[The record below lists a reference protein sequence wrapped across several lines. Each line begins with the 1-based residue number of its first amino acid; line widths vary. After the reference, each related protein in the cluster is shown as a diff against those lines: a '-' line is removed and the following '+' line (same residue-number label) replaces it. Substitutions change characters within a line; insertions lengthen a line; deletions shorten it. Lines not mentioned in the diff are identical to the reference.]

1 MAAERVVRRPVVT
14 ARCAAIAYVLASLV
28 AGPLSTLV
36 RALAGHGFG
45 SEADSSH
52 FGKSVEIH
60 QLKRFMP
67 QGCGMIASMA
77 A

>member
-1 MAAERVVRRPVVT
+1 VQEILDKRSACLRDK
-14 ARCAAIAYVLASLV
+14 
-28 AGPLSTLV
+28 STKQ
-36 RALAGHGFG
+36 RACLAGHGFG

-67 QGCGMIASMA
+67 HGHGMIASMA